1 MALRLRPKVSSV
13 GSPFLQLG
21 SSATAFAFSQACSV
35 PNLGFQPVR
44 LQRKKYLSPT
54 TFFVRASRTE
64 SKGVTLGFR
73 APQFEVFNFPSLHIF
88 FFVFFETWNG
98 VIIICFIYLF
108 LDGLKLYQLPEPLTG
123 KVWTLEDFEAYP
135 ALLVRCHLSSFFLP
149 FVNFVCFAHFT
160 DSLFF
165 LCYVCSL

>member
-1 MALRLRPKVSSV
+1 MIYYNIGPLWVWNNEDQKRMKGWWKKRMILMMMMMMENWGWSECWSKSDTAMALRLRPKVSSV

-108 LDGLKLYQLPEPLTG
+108 LDGLKLY
-123 KVWTLEDFEAYP
+123 
-135 ALLVRCHLSSFFLP
+135 
-149 FVNFVCFAHFT
+149 
-160 DSLFF
+160 
-165 LCYVCSL
+165 